1 MGYLKSKSTLMI
13 FDRHANMKYKYG
25 NRKFWSKGYYCV
37 TVGHKRGSSQELY
50 KKSITGDKL
59 SDQMS
64 MKEFIDPFTGEKIK

>member
-50 KKSITGDKL
+50 KKSITGR
-59 SDQMS
+59 
-64 MKEFIDPFTGEKIK
+64 